1 MERSELENRRRQ
13 LEMSLAN
20 ENQLTPDAGLRI
32 IKKLLALCD
41 EELGGLGDD

>member
-1 MERSELENRRRQ
+1 MEKGELENRRRA

-20 ENQLTPDAGLRI
+20 ENQLSQDAGLRI

-41 EELGGLGDD
+41 EELHIGDD